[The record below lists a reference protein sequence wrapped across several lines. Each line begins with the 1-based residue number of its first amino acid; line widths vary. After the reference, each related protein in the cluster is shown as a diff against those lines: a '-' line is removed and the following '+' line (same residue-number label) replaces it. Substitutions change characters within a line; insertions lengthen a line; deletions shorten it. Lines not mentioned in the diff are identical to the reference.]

1 MKSNHQDLL
10 DLAVSI
16 GSRLPEMARPLFAAH
31 LAKSTDGLGLFS
43 MNALA
48 FAMGCESR
56 LYLVPLFERYWELIQ
71 TDSYELDELE
81 DEMEEA
87 GVLNLIS
94 LVVDAGNTFAK
105 ALAAN
110 DQQPPTRAK
119 H

>member
-10 DLAVSI
+10 ELAVSI
-16 GSRLPEMARPLFAAH
+16 GLRLPEKARPLFAAH
-31 LAKSTDGLGLFS
+31 LARSTAGLGLFS
-43 MNALA
+43 VNDLA
-48 FAMGCESR
+48 IAMSCDSR
-56 LYLVPLFERYWELIQ
+56 LSAVPLFERYWDSIQ
-71 TDSYELDELE
+71 TDSHELDELE

-87 GVLNLIS
+87 GMLHLIS